1 MGHSNSVNI
10 CNCCCRVA
18 NVVTCSASP
27 LHNKAGGHR
36 AAGAPWHC
44 EAGGGGGRGDYDKR
58 FPAGGSWHRKRKKR
72 YQYNSFKEE
81 YCRKKKWE
89 GQRGGGEDS
98 CCCKDEFHP
107 REWRDLRPAEVR
119 IRRGGPAGHHP
130 QGVSVGAL
138 LWRRGRGTEEV
149 PLSLSSQTE
158 TVRILERRETQA
170 FKFPLPD

>member
-1 MGHSNSVNI
+1 MPPIIRTTFEGKCGQVRTFNRHYNPQQNLHFHSI
-10 CNCCCRVA
+10 
-18 NVVTCSASP
+18 
-27 LHNKAGGHR
+27 
-36 AAGAPWHC
+36 
-44 EAGGGGGRGDYDKR
+44 
-58 FPAGGSWHRKRKKR
+58 RKKR

-170 FKFPLPD
+170 FKFSLPD